1 MRVAIADDS
10 DLLRDR
16 VRAALL
22 RIENIEIVGEARNG
36 VEALQLLADKDPDYL
51 IMDIRMPELNGISVL
66 IRSRELDT
74 KCKIC
79 IMTNYPFKSYREK
92 CFAEGAHYFIDKN
105 LDFEKMIKIFSDL
118 STRGVALLI

>member
-16 VRAALL
+16 VRTALL

-36 VEALQLLADKDPDYL
+36 IEALQLLADKDPDYL

-66 IRSRELDT
+66 IRSREIDT

-92 CFAEGAHYFIDKN
+92 CFAEGAHFFIDKN
-105 LDFEKMIKIFSDL
+105 LDFEKMIKIFHDL
-118 STRGVALLI
+118 STRGVALVI

>member
-16 VRAALL
+16 VRTALL
-22 RIENIEIVGEARNG
+22 GIGNIEIVGEARNG
-36 VEALQLLADKDPDYL
+36 IEALQLLADKDPDYL
-51 IMDIRMPELNGISVL
+51 IMDIRMPGMNGISVL
-66 IRSRELDT
+66 ERSRELDT

-79 IMTNYPFKSYREK
+79 IMTSYPFKFYREK

-105 LDFEKMIKIFSDL
+105 LDFEKMIKIFHDL